1 MKRVNHCL
9 ISTNLRLYNR
19 NSVITRNLAVLTWLL
34 LFIPSLL
41 CTQYSPLVARFI
53 IALLTR
59 QYTSSK
65 QSMGP
70 RTRRIFVDFAK
81 IYFLISSVLQIRT
94 VSVFL
99 FFCQNLV
106 KPNKTPSSCLGAGK
120 MFGKRQNWQIFQV
133 AGVILAENVCQ
144 VNLISIF
151 KSLFSQKPAKIFDP
165 YVHYTVF
172 RCF

>member
-9 ISTNLRLYNR
+9 ISTSLYKR
-19 NSVITRNLAVLTWLL
+19 NSVISRNLTVLTSLLL
-34 LFIPSLL
+34 LFISTSLL

-59 QYTSSK
+59 HYTSSK
-65 QSMGP
+65 QPMGP
-70 RTRRIFVDFAK
+70 HTRRIFVDFAK
-81 IYFLISSVLQIRT
+81 IFFLISSVLQVHT

-120 MFGKRQNWQIFQV
+120 MFVKRQNWQIVQV

-151 KSLFSQKPAKIFDP
+151 KSLFIQKPAKIFDP
-165 YVHYTVF
+165 
-172 RCF
+172 